1 MSRVNTP
8 RSADTKHGSCT
19 NAHDSLPLKYS
30 CLTHDCG
37 GVFPSNTRKGAYTT
51 QFEEGSIVMA
61 KVILVLALLLG
72 PMAVVRGASPA
83 AQTTAGYDQAI
94 EKYVRFL
101 ETQKQTPVDYL
112 MGLFAKYDIVVLC
125 ERAHPETTQY
135 DMICELACDKRFQ
148 QQVGHIFT
156 ECGSVSLRPAVEEL
170 LTSDQLSEEQTPQK
184 LRAIYRNFNFQVV
197 WDKTNSYDFLL
208 KISQLNRTLP
218 KESRV
223 HIWPCDVESDWSK
236 ITKDNYGRIE
246 QQLGQR
252 DKIMA
257 DNLSA
262 KFKEIQKSPGRQKK
276 ALVIMNYRHA
286 FTHLRLEF
294 RGQAKD
300 IENMT
305 GFLMAAYPGKVA
317 NVMINST
324 GLLVGQR
331 GNPMGATAIQDGKWD
346 AAFAVA
352 GNPSRGFDFK
362 GSPFGGDAFDYFP
375 FPVPARYTYQDVF
388 TGFVFYKPLG
398 EHRMSFGVAGLLDP
412 AFTEELVR
420 RCQITGQTGS
430 PEDLTKQVQQW
441 VATVRISGYDDKEI
455 FPKYDG
461 TEKIQRW
468 LKKAS

>member
-1 MSRVNTP
+1 
-8 RSADTKHGSCT
+8 
-19 NAHDSLPLKYS
+19 
-30 CLTHDCG
+30 
-37 GVFPSNTRKGAYTT
+37 
-51 QFEEGSIVMA
+51 MA
-61 KVILVLALLLG
+61 KVILALTLLWG
-72 PMAVVRGASPA
+72 PMAEAREASPA
-83 AQTTAGYDQAI
+83 AQAAPSYDRAI

-101 ETQKQTPVDYL
+101 ETQKQAPADYI

-135 DMICELACDKRFQ
+135 DMICELARDGRFQ

-156 ECGSVSLRPAVEEL
+156 ECGSVSVRPAVEEL
-170 LTSDQLSEEQTPQK
+170 LTSDQLSEEQTQQK

-197 WDKTNSYDFLL
+197 WDKTNSYDFLQR
-208 KISQLNRTLP
+208 IAQLNRTLP
-218 KESRV
+218 KESRM

-257 DNLSA
+257 DNIVA
-262 KFKEIQKSPGRQKK
+262 KFHEIQKSSSSQKK
-276 ALVIMNYRHA
+276 ALVIMNFRHA

-294 RGQAKD
+294 GGQVKD

-324 GLLVGQR
+324 GPLVGQR

-352 GNPSRGFDFK
+352 GNPGRGFDFR

-375 FPVPARYTYQDVF
+375 FPVPVRYTYQDVF
-388 TGFVFYKPLG
+388 TGFVFHKPLG

-420 RCQITGQTGS
+420 RCRITGRTGS
-430 PEDLTKQVQQW
+430 TDELTRQVQQW
-441 VATVRISGYDDKEI
+441 FATVRISGYDDKEI

-461 TEKIQRW
+461 TEKIQQW